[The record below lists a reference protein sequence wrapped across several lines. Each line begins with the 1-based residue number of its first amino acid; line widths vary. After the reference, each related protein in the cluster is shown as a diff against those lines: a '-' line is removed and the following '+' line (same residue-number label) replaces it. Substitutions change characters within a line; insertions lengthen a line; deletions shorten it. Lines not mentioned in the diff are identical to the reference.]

1 MIGLNGVTFKS
12 RSLNYSGSE
21 GVRSHT
27 IPLYPQYS
35 GPKVAVGCSQLPQAI
50 KLTVKKVKR
59 GIGVLGRLI

>member
-1 MIGLNGVTFKS
+1 MIDLNGVTFKS
-12 RSLNYSGSE
+12 RSLN